1 MIFFDNHKIDWKFA
15 DLLRDDWQSL
25 RERMRLENR
34 RIVPYLEIFWKIA
47 NIQFTTLLN
56 EQRLLKKYS
65 IKVPLQK
72 NSFFSKQHTGSN
84 IDAVKGTALKEFVK
98 FPGRILDWIFYWKSL
113 WANSIPPQVF
123 SCKFMMVF
131 TVSNCI

>member
-1 MIFFDNHKIDWKFA
+1 MIMIFFDNHKIDRKFA

-25 RERMRLENR
+25 RERMSLENR

-65 IKVPLQK
+65 IKVSLQK

-84 IDAVKGTALKEFVK
+84 IDFVKGTALKKFVK
-98 FPGRILDWIFYWKSL
+98 FPGRILD
-113 WANSIPPQVF
+113 
-123 SCKFMMVF
+123 
-131 TVSNCI
+131 